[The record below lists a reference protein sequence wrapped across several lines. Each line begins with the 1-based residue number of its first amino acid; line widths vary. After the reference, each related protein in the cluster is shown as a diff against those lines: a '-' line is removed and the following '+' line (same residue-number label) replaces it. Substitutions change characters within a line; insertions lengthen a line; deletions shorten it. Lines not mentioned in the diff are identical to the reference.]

1 MFKKINLRT
10 SYLGILIDKEYES
23 IWLETF
29 IEFKNAKFMPKKEE
43 GHISLLGA
51 HTGKYN
57 WR

>member
-10 SYLGILIDKEYES
+10 SYLGILIDKKYES

-29 IEFKNAKFMPKKEE
+29 IEFKNAKFMPKK